1 MRTHVLALC
10 LVLTACS
17 STADT
22 SNPDAYV
29 PPVDA
34 STMDTGV
41 DLGPRD
47 LGVDLGQP
55 DTGVDLGPPCEC
67 TSGPCCD
74 GCFFRPATYQCSD
87 QVDGP
92 ATFATCALF
101 NANVCGGAGWPRIEY
116 QSVDRW
122 CTGNNAECIGRSFGM
137 VNTRSVVC
145 DPDGMSP
152 YAWHCVNDTTLLGAH
167 CEPCP

>member
-55 DTGVDLGPPCEC
+55 DTGVDLGPACEC
-67 TSGPCCD
+67 STGPCCD
-74 GCFFRPATYQCSD
+74 GCWLLPADTICADVYVSSRCSS
-87 QVDGP
+87 
-92 ATFATCALF
+92 L
-101 NANVCGGAGWPRIEY
+101 GGAQTVAWTTTARQFCDGVT
-116 QSVDRW
+116 SG
-122 CTGNNAECIGRSFGM
+122 CTSTPVNVSTPDYCDFESGR
-137 VNTRSVVC
+137 VC
-145 DPDGMSP
+145 R
-152 YAWHCVNDTTLLGAH
+152 TLTGRAL
-167 CEPCP
+167 CQ